1 MNHETFQ
8 APFREARATFRTA
21 PHRELFRSF
30 YENTLRLVPGCRIGA
45 RDLHTAHEVWA
56 GANGIEPLSHRD
68 LAAYIGDAGHRKMR
82 SNGIIYLDAGFAV
95 DHPQVVAHAPL
106 QTVPVEVAGALV
118 ADALQSVNNAMTY
131 LAGVQAA
138 LMSCFPVE
146 IEQVATP
153 CLGSFAGTSTM
164 RAAKAHVSRKS

>member
-1 MNHETFQ
+1 
-8 APFREARATFRTA
+8 
-21 PHRELFRSF
+21 
-30 YENTLRLVPGCRIGA
+30 
-45 RDLHTAHEVWA
+45 
-56 GANGIEPLSHRD
+56 
-68 LAAYIGDAGHRKMR
+68 
-82 SNGIIYLDAGFAV
+82 
-95 DHPQVVAHAPL
+95 
-106 QTVPVEVAGALV
+106 
-118 ADALQSVNNAMTY
+118 MTY